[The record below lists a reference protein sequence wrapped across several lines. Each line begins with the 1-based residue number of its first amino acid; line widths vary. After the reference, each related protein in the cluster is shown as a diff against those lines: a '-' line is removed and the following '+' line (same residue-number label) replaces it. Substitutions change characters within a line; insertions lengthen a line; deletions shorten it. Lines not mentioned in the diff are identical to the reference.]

1 MDVVGAFAAVARRH
15 RSFGFGCRVVGIVG
29 LLGVRNFVFSST
41 TPWMLIDLHTI
52 SAKS

>member
-15 RSFGFGCRVVGIVG
+15 RSFGFGCRVVG
-29 LLGVRNFVFSST
+29 LSGVRNFVFSST
-41 TPWMLIDLHTI
+41 TPGMLMDLHTI